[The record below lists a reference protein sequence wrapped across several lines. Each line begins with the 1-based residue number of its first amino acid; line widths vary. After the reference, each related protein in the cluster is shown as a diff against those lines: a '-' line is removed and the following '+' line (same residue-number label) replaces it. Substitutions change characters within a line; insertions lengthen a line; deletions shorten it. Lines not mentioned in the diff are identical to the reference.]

1 MKPADVCIAVL
12 VAVIW
17 GLAFVLSRIALDE
30 LSPTLM
36 TALRFTIGALPCLVV
51 PRPKVSWVVLISIS
65 FTLFLGQFLTQAY
78 GIAHGV
84 PVGLTSVIV
93 QSQALFT
100 IALAAILF
108 DERPSRMQT
117 IGIAIAAVGLLMI
130 CGTVG
135 YDFSISAFAVLM
147 LSPICFAAG
156 NLLLRRAPGVPMFDL
171 STWLCLVAA
180 VPLLALTL
188 VHDGAQPTWHA
199 LSHMSLPVLGCML
212 GIGLGS
218 TCTAYWLWN
227 RLLRDY
233 PAAQVVP
240 FALLVP
246 FVGSAASSIVF
257 HETFGPLGLAGMLT
271 VVGGIAVM
279 VLSKRRQALVEAV
292 RA

>member
-1 MKPADVCIAVL
+1 MKPADVCIAVI

-17 GLAFVLSRIALDE
+17 GSAFVLSRIALNE
-30 LSPTLM
+30 LSPELM
-36 TALRFTIGALPCLVV
+36 TAVRFTIAAAPCLVV
-51 PRPKVSWVVLISIS
+51 SRPKVSWLTLISIS
-65 FTLFLGQFLTQAY
+65 STLFLGQFLAQSY
-78 GIAHGV
+78 GMALGV

-108 DERPSRMQT
+108 NERPSRMQT
-117 IGIAIAAVGLLMI
+117 LGIAIAAAGLLMI

-135 YDFSISAFAVLM
+135 YDFSVSAFAVLM

-156 NLLLRRAPGVPMFDL
+156 NLLLRRAKGVPVFDL
-171 STWLCLVAA
+171 SAWLCLVAA
-180 VPLLALTL
+180 VPLLALAL
-188 VHDGAQPTWHA
+188 VHDGVQPTWHA

-212 GIGLGS
+212 AIGLIS
-218 TCTAYWLWN
+218 TSIAYWLWN
-227 RLLRDY
+227 RLLHDY

-257 HETFGPLGLAGMLT
+257 GETFGPLRLAGMLT

-279 VLSKRRQALVEAV
+279 VLSKRQAMVETVQA
-292 RA
+292 

>member
-1 MKPADVCIAVL
+1 MKPADVGIAVL

-17 GLAFVLSRIALDE
+17 GLAFVASRIALDE
-30 LSPTLM
+30 LPPELM
-36 TALRFTIGALPCLVV
+36 TALRFAIAAVPCLFV
-51 PRPKVSWVVLISIS
+51 RKPKVSWPLLIAIS
-65 FTLFLGQFLTQAY
+65 FTLFLGQFLAQSIA
-78 GIAHGV
+78 IAHGV

-108 DERPSRMQT
+108 GELPTRMQAIG
-117 IGIAIAAVGLLMI
+117 IGIAAIGLLMI

-135 YDFSISAFAVLM
+135 YDFSIGAFAVLM
-147 LSPICFAAG
+147 ISPVSFAVG
-156 NLLLRRAPGVPMFDL
+156 NLLLRPAKGARMFDL
-171 STWLCLVAA
+171 FAWLCLCAA
-180 VPLLALTL
+180 IPLFALTF
-188 VHDGAQPTWHA
+188 VTVGPKPTWQA
-199 LSHMSLPVLGCML
+199 LSHLSPTGIVCML
-212 GIGLGS
+212 FVGGLS
-218 TCTAYWLWN
+218 TSIAYWLWG

-257 HETFGPLGLAGMLT
+257 GETFGPLRLAGMIT

-279 VLSKRRQALVEAV
+279 LLSRRPQVAPKIA
-292 RA
+292 